1 MKRLDVSCWLLA
13 AFVLLF
19 VGQAA
24 MAVPTFQVYIYG
36 ATAGNYYEDQD
47 TWFTTDS
54 SFSLIVVGAH
64 GPKTADPLTEVTLLL
79 SVPDGETGTIA
90 ISDGPILLTTLT
102 SPTATGSP
110 PGVDNPSTNADIELL
125 TDVAGLDGYTTKA
138 FLPDGV
144 TFNNHYPLQDDVSD
158 FLIYSIPDLY
168 DLDLGPPIH
177 NYNADNGG
185 SITEE
190 GHGEE
195 KTFDV
200 TVTGFTWVHF
210 DVYGYEDSEK
220 KFKGTWDID
229 PGSHDST
236 YLIPAPGAVLLG
248 SIGAVLVGW
257 LRRRRML

>member
-13 AFVLLF
+13 AIVLLF

-24 MAVPTFQVYIYG
+24 RAVPTFQVYIDG
-36 ATAGNYYEDQD
+36 ATAGDYYGDQD

-64 GPKTADPLTEVTLLL
+64 GPKTLDPLTEVTLLL

-90 ISDGPILLTTLT
+90 IRDDGATLLTTLT
-102 SPTATGSP
+102 TATATADP
-110 PGVDNPSTNADIELL
+110 PGVYNPSTDADIDLL
-125 TDVAGLDGYTTKA
+125 TDVTGLDGYTTKA

-144 TFNNHYPLQDDVSD
+144 TFNNHYPLQNDVSD

-168 DLDLGPPIH
+168 DLGQIH

-185 SITEE
+185 SITLE

-195 KTFDV
+195 KVFDV
-200 TVTGFTWVHF
+200 TVTGFSWVHF
-210 DVYGYEDSEK
+210 DAYGYETTNLEK

-236 YLIPAPGAVLLG
+236 YLIPAPGAILLG

-257 LRRRRML
+257 LRRRRTL